1 MQKGYLYSDWL
12 ITSITVLQILC

>member
-1 MQKGYLYSDWL
+1 MQKGYLYTDWL